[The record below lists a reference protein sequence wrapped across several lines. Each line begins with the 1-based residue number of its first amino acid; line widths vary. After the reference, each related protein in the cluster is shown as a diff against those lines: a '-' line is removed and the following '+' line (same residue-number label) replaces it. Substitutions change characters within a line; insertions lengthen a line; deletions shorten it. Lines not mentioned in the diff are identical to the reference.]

1 MKVKVLKR
9 FVNKYSNKT
18 HEVGDILDISEK
30 RFKEIN
36 STKHGKLVEE
46 IKEVPKAKEKK

>member
-1 MKVKVLKR
+1 MKVKAITNFTDLKENVER
-9 FVNKYSNKT
+9 KENDEFVVSK
-18 HEVGDILDISEK
+18 E

-46 IKEVPKAKEKK
+46 VKEEK